1 MDGISGGNNIPNMWA
16 SKLSNLLNTH
26 SPTSRESLYTSL
38 KSALS
43 DSQLS
48 SIYVTEDDVLDAI
61 SQIKMHK
68 SDSCGLSSEH
78 LKSSASAISD
88 SLAVFF
94 TTILRHGYM
103 PKAFRDCVLVPI
115 PKGSKDA
122 SCSKNYRAIALA
134 SSLSKVLER
143 VLLLKYQSFFCSSS
157 LQFGFKSGYSTTLCT
172 GMIKN
177 IVSRYIHNGSVV
189 YGCFL
194 DASKAFDLV
203 DHHIIFSKL
212 QERGLPAPILCFLL
226 GWYKSQQMH
235 VRWNSFMSDSFSVS
249 NGVRQGSVLSPVL
262 FAVYLDGLL
271 SELEGS
277 GVGCYWGAHF
287 VGAVCYADDIAL
299 LAPCPSA
306 MRTMLSVC
314 EEYAVT
320 HGLKFNPDK
329 TQLIRFRSQSTF
341 MYHDCI
347 SLDGVDLKFSNT
359 VMHLGHLLSY
369 NLDDTPDIIRVTKD
383 LNRNANFVL
392 CTFNSTDPF
401 VKCFLI
407 KAYCLSLYD
416 CTLWSLSCKSLH
428 VIQVAIKLIMY
439 LGKYGIYRLS
449 HTLQ

>member
-1 MDGISGGNNIPNMWA
+1 MIRRIKRRQNHLVRNKLAQSFSKKRKNNFWSVVKGLAKSHKPTCAPIVDGISGGNNIANMWA

-38 KSALS
+38 KSSLS

-88 SLAVFF
+88 SLAVFV
-94 TTILRHGYM
+94 TTILRHGFM

-157 LQFGFKSGYSTTLCT
+157 LQFGFKSGY
-172 GMIKN
+172 
-177 IVSRYIHNGSVV
+177 
-189 YGCFL
+189 
-194 DASKAFDLV
+194 
-203 DHHIIFSKL
+203 
-212 QERGLPAPILCFLL
+212 
-226 GWYKSQQMH
+226 
-235 VRWNSFMSDSFSVS
+235 
-249 NGVRQGSVLSPVL
+249 GSVLSPVL

-347 SLDGVDLKFSNT
+347 SLDGVDLKFNNT

-383 LNRNANFVL
+383 LNRKANFVL
-392 CTFNSTDPF
+392 CTFKSADLF

-416 CTLWSLSCKSLH
+416 CTLWSLSC
-428 VIQVAIKLIMY
+428 I
-439 LGKYGIYRLS
+439 
-449 HTLQ
+449 